1 MYYCL
6 SGDEKKSRTCKRPGK
21 ASDSARSFLNDIMII
36 IITRTVKRLTQI
48 LYDKIIDALDLYQL
62 ECPCCGHSGCTV
74 HAYYERIVKSPT
86 GSFKLLVLRVKCP
99 ACGKTHAILPDSI
112 VPYSSVSMEDT
123 VEIILADTP
132 EMVNSIFWDNPS
144 LNLSDIRRIQRNFK
158 IFWKERLESFRLEV
172 LPGLSEHC
180 IQLFRRQFMQIRCTL
195 CGSFI
200 CDHTG

>member
-1 MYYCL
+1 
-6 SGDEKKSRTCKRPGK
+6 
-21 ASDSARSFLNDIMII
+21 
-36 IITRTVKRLTQI
+36 
-48 LYDKIIDALDLYQL
+48 
-62 ECPCCGHSGCTV
+62 
-74 HAYYERIVKSPT
+74 
-86 GSFKLLVLRVKCP
+86 
-99 ACGKTHAILPDSI
+99 
-112 VPYSSVSMEDT
+112 MEDT

>member
-62 ECPCCGHSGCTV
+62 ECPYCGHSGCTV
-74 HAYYERIVKSPT
+74 HAYYERTVKSPT
-86 GSFKLLVLRVKCP
+86 GSFKLLVLRVKCTT
-99 ACGKTHAILPDSI
+99 CGKTHAILPDSI

-132 EMVNSIFWDNPS
+132 EMINSIFWDNPS
-144 LNLSDIRRIQRNFK
+144 LNHSDIRRIQRNFK
-158 IFWKERLESFRLEV
+158 KFWKERLKSFRLEI